1 MAAAASTALDLF
13 RRSHTIMSLVEDT
26 ASTNMGVATTTMA
39 IPIIVET
46 EVTQEDTEEV
56 VTIMGTMVVA
66 IILAAMETTQA
77 MDHIVLTQNTRG
89 TSVR

>member
-1 MAAAASTALDLF
+1 MAAAASTAPDLF

-39 IPIIVET
+39 ITIIVEIEET
-46 EVTQEDTEEV
+46 LEDTKGM

-66 IILAAMETTQA
+66 RIMAAMGTTQA
-77 MDHIVLTQNTRG
+77 MGNIVPILSTRE
-89 TSVR
+89 TSIR

>member
-1 MAAAASTALDLF
+1 
-13 RRSHTIMSLVEDT
+13 MSLVEDT

-39 IPIIVET
+39 ITIIVET